1 MAAAVWTSFEQLLT
15 DTGAVLAG
23 GSVTVYQDGT
33 TTLISLFSDELLTV
47 SAANPITLDSAGRHA
62 MRYFTAESYKTTIK
76 NSAGTTIGTPQDDI
90 DPGVPLGTG
99 VLAVA
104 NGGTGASTA
113 ATARTNLDV
122 PSNAELA
129 AISALVSALGGAIN
143 PPGGRLTLT
152 TAVPVLTS
160 DVTAATTVYYTPYI
174 HGNAHLYN
182 GTSWAV
188 HTFTELSQTLADS
201 TKSPAATSADN
212 NYDMFL
218 WDDTGTK
225 RCTRGPAWTTATDRS
240 SSAHTSQN
248 GVRVNTNA
256 ITNGPGALKG
266 LYVGTIRTNASNQVA
281 FMPAT
286 AAAAGGGAC
295 QLYVWNMYN
304 RVDVGAVSKD
314 STDSWIY
321 TTATIRSANNNN
333 NNRISVVAGL
343 NEDYASSR
351 YSVRVSSDTV
361 GTDMLVG
368 VGLDSTTALSGSFG
382 FQANASAVPFFLSG
396 GYEGFLG
403 LGHHFV
409 QALEYSEATGGNTTW
424 FGDNATPT
432 LTQMALT
439 LRWRA

>member
-1 MAAAVWTSFEQLLT
+1 MAIAVWTSFEQLST
-15 DTGAVLAG
+15 DAFAPLAG

-47 SAANPITLDSAGRHA
+47 SAANPITPLDAAGRHPI
-62 MRYFTAESYKTTIK
+62 RYFAAESYKTVIK
-76 NSAGTTIGTPQDDI
+76 NSAGTTLWTIDDI

-152 TAVPVLTS
+152 TAVPVMTS

-218 WDDTGTK
+218 WDDAGTK

-240 SSAHTSQN
+240 ASPHTSQN

-304 RVDVGAVSKD
+304 RVDLGAVSKD
-314 STDSWIY
+314 STDSWVY
-321 TTATIRSANNNN
+321 TTATIRAANNNN

-343 NEDYASSR
+343 NEDYAFAEYQTYAST
-351 YSVRVSSDTV
+351 DTA
-361 GTDMLVG
+361 GTELIAG
-368 VGLDSTTALSGSFG
+368 IGLDSTTAFSGSFG
-382 FQANASAVPFFLSG
+382 KTFNSLTIPVTIRGAYHGL
-396 GYEGFLG
+396 LG

-409 QALEYSEATGGNTTW
+409 QALEWSEATGGNTTW
-424 FGDNATPT
+424 YGDNAIP
-432 LTQMALT
+432 LLMQMTLT